1 MAHILIDETI
11 DKLRIIAL
19 IKASNNFSDICN
31 LKIHAFFLKSRASY
45 TISIDYYFLRQLTI
59 VCFLILFQCFFDKS
73 LHNNASIFSNASLF
87 LIFRNSIYIIR
98 FSFRQLMN
106 SNSWVMLRDLLI
118 VRWAKTKNWLFP
130 FINYKCPNDHGFSD
144 KWKIQSV

>member
-59 VCFLILFQCFFDKS
+59 VCFL
-73 LHNNASIFSNASLF
+73 
-87 LIFRNSIYIIR
+87 
-98 FSFRQLMN
+98 
-106 SNSWVMLRDLLI
+106 
-118 VRWAKTKNWLFP
+118 
-130 FINYKCPNDHGFSD
+130 
-144 KWKIQSV
+144 